1 MRKQLSVSNL
11 LAAEASMAEAP
22 PLTRRQLRKLR
33 RQQMQEEPF
42 LPWLRSAN

>member
-1 MRKQLSVSNL
+1 
-11 LAAEASMAEAP
+11 
-22 PLTRRQLRKLR
+22 LTRRQLRKLR

>member
-1 MRKQLSVSNL
+1 V
-11 LAAEASMAEAP
+11 AAEASMDAP

-33 RQQMQEEPF
+33 RQQMQEEGGGF